1 MAERLTMQD
10 PFGRSIHYVRISVTD
25 RCNLRC
31 TYCMPDGFLGGH
43 PPDSLLTYEELQ
55 RVAEAFVRCG
65 VRKFRLTG
73 GEPLV
78 RKDLAVLVAYL
89 NAFPEVQDIA
99 LSTNAVLLGREAR
112 RLKDAGLRRV
122 NISLDT
128 LRPETFKRI
137 SVNHSLSQVLEG
149 IAAAEDVGLAPIK
162 LNCVVMRDTNEDEV
176 VDLARLTLEKDWT
189 VRFTEVMPMAQ
200 NPGKQAELYVSADEV
215 RARIEAEFGPMVEE
229 PREAYAGPSSDYRI
243 PGARGKIGFITP
255 LSHTFCS
262 RCNRVRLTSTG
273 QLRLCLFGE
282 AGVDLGGPLRR
293 GATVDDLQALIVESL
308 ARKPESHHLA
318 LGDGGRE
325 APIIMSRIGG

>member
-1 MAERLTMQD
+1 
-10 PFGRSIHYVRISVTD
+10 
-25 RCNLRC
+25 
-31 TYCMPDGFLGGH
+31 
-43 PPDSLLTYEELQ
+43 
-55 RVAEAFVRCG
+55 VRCG

-78 RKDLAVLVAYL
+78 RKDLHVLVGFLSAL
-89 NAFPEVQDIA
+89 PEVQDIA
-99 LSTNAVLLGREAR
+99 LSTNAVLLAREAR

-128 LRPETFKRI
+128 LRPATFKRI
-137 SVNHSLSQVLEG
+137 SVNHSLAQVLEG
-149 IAAAEDVGLAPIK
+149 IAAAEEVGLAPIK
-162 LNCVVMRDTNEDEV
+162 LNCVVVRDVNDDEV
-176 VDLARLTLEKDWT
+176 ADLARLTFDKDWT
-189 VRFTEVMPMAQ
+189 VRFVEVMPMAQ
-200 NPGKQAELYVSADEV
+200 NPGRQAELYVPADEV
-215 RARIEAEFGPMVEE
+215 RARIEAALGPLAEE
-229 PREAYAGPSSDYRI
+229 PCEAYGGPSRDFRL
-243 PGARGKIGFITP
+243 PGARGKVGFITP

-318 LGDGGRE
+318 LGDGGHE